1 MYRQTVLTV
10 LALTLMTVTAVAED
24 WPRFRGP
31 MGSGVANSGTAVPST
46 WSPKANL
53 AWKVEMPGPGASS
66 PIIVGNKAFV
76 TCYSGYGLDQSNPG
90 ELENLVRHL
99 VCVDMQTGKK
109 LWQKDVKVVLPEDPY
124 SGIGVTAHGYASH
137 TPVSDGKNVYAFFG
151 KSGVH
156 AFDMDGNKLWSAE
169 VGKES
174 DPTRWGSSSSPIVFD
189 NLVIVTASAESQS
202 IVALD
207 KSSGKEVWRQEAKG
221 LDGMWGTPALVK
233 IDDNRTDLVMC
244 VSKELWGLNPK
255 TGKMR
260 WLADATGAQ
269 NAYSSIIQDG
279 SRVFAVTGRGGG
291 SVAVDAGGSGDISKT
306 NTVWTGGVSG
316 SFASPVRHESKIYAI
331 ARGIVTVMD
340 TDTGEQLERLRLKG
354 GEQTGGRFGS
364 LDYPSPIVVGDRLF
378 YMNGSGQMYVFALGD
393 KMEQLAV
400 NKVTNDK
407 EIFWGTPAVSNDKL
421 VIRSSE
427 NLYCVADKGQ
437 DVEPQAENESGSE
450 PESEPRAGGG
460 RPAAGSGAGGGRPSG
475 GSRPGGGQSFDPMSM
490 FNGLDTD
497 KDGNVT
503 SAELAGNRM
512 ADRLKTLDKNSDD
525 VISKEEF
532 STGISTLFSRGGSG
546 GSSRGGS
553 RAGAGG
559 GSRGG
564 AGYGG
569 RTQDSRPE
577 RPQRP
582 SMVK

>member
-1 MYRQTVLTV
+1 
-10 LALTLMTVTAVAED
+10 MTVTAVAED

-174 DPTRWGSSSSPIVFD
+174 DPTRWGSSSSPIVFE

-202 IVALD
+202 IVGLD

-437 DVEPQAENESGSE
+437 DVEPQAENESGGE
-450 PESEPRAGGG
+450 PESEPRASGG
-460 RPAAGSGAGGGRPSG
+460 RPAGGSGAGGGRPSG

-553 RAGAGG
+553 RGGAGG
-559 GSRGG
+559 SSRGG

-569 RTQDSRPE
+569 RAQDSRPE

-582 SMVK
+582 SMEK

>member
-1 MYRQTVLTV
+1 M
-10 LALTLMTVTAVAED
+10 
-24 WPRFRGP
+24 
-31 MGSGVANSGTAVPST
+31 
-46 WSPKANL
+46 
-53 AWKVEMPGPGASS
+53 
-66 PIIVGNKAFV
+66 
-76 TCYSGYGLDQSNPG
+76 
-90 ELENLVRHL
+90 
-99 VCVDMQTGKK
+99 
-109 LWQKDVKVVLPEDPY
+109 
-124 SGIGVTAHGYASH
+124 
-137 TPVSDGKNVYAFFG
+137 
-151 KSGVH
+151 
-156 AFDMDGNKLWSAE
+156 
-169 VGKES
+169 
-174 DPTRWGSSSSPIVFD
+174 
-189 NLVIVTASAESQS
+189 
-202 IVALD
+202 
-207 KSSGKEVWRQEAKG
+207 
-221 LDGMWGTPALVK
+221 
-233 IDDNRTDLVMC
+233 
-244 VSKELWGLNPK
+244 
-255 TGKMR
+255 
-260 WLADATGAQ
+260 
-269 NAYSSIIQDG
+269 
-279 SRVFAVTGRGGG
+279 
-291 SVAVDAGGSGDISKT
+291 DAGGSGDISKT

-553 RAGAGG
+553 RGGAGG

-582 SMVK
+582 SMEK

>member
-1 MYRQTVLTV
+1 MYRQTVLTM

-174 DPTRWGSSSSPIVFD
+174 DPTRWGSSSSPIVFE

-202 IVALD
+202 IVGLD

-437 DVEPQAENESGSE
+437 DVEPQAENESGGE
-450 PESEPRAGGG
+450 PESEPRASGG
-460 RPAAGSGAGGGRPSG
+460 RPAGGSGAGGGRPSG

-553 RAGAGG
+553 RGGAGG
-559 GSRGG
+559 SSRGG

-569 RTQDSRPE
+569 RAQDSRPE

-582 SMVK
+582 SMEK

>member
-1 MYRQTVLTV
+1 MYRQTVLTM

-174 DPTRWGSSSSPIVFD
+174 DPTRWGSSSSPIVFE

-202 IVALD
+202 IVGLD

-437 DVEPQAENESGSE
+437 DVEPQAENESGGE
-450 PESEPRAGGG
+450 PESEPRA
-460 RPAAGSGAGGGRPSG
+460 SGGRPSG

-553 RAGAGG
+553 RGGAGG
-559 GSRGG
+559 SSRGG

-569 RTQDSRPE
+569 RAQDSRPE

-582 SMVK
+582 SMEK

>member
-450 PESEPRAGGG
+450 PESEPRASGG
-460 RPAAGSGAGGGRPSG
+460 RPAGGSGAGGGRPSG

-582 SMVK
+582 SMEK